1 MKKRAK
7 KPYFFNLNMSNEKA
21 EKIVNKIESNKIKD
35 AHFSQFA
42 RDLISNLKEK
52 QQKVI
57 LHRFGL
63 SGRKRLTLDAIGK
76 DFGVTRERVR
86 QIEAASLNRLRKL
99 AILEHNKPV
108 FEKIKAILGQK
119 GGIINEDALV
129 DELIADLD
137 QNRKEEIKKI
147 LRFILL
153 LNEDVAAIEES
164 ENINAGW
171 HLTSIDKKMI
181 EDIIKVFSQIL
192 ESKGEVLADEAILLE
207 AAKHE
212 IVEKFKKD
220 ATPEFL
226 KSSIDMTKKLHKT
239 EDGKRGL
246 VTWSWVKPRTIR
258 DKIFYVLSKKGEP
271 MHFSEIADAIEKS
284 SFDQKKA
291 TIQTIHNEL
300 ISDNRFVLV
309 GRGLYALNNWGFEG
323 GTVEGVIEK
332 VLKEKAPLDQNSIV
346 EEVMKKKKVK
356 KATILINLQN
366 SPKFK
371 KTSDGYVLV

>member
-1 MKKRAK
+1 
-7 KPYFFNLNMSNEKA
+7 MSEEKA
-21 EKIVNKIESNKIKD
+21 VKIINKIGSNKIKD

-63 SGRKRLTLDAIGK
+63 SGRKRLTLDTIGK
-76 DFGVTRERVR
+76 DFGVTRERIR

-99 AILEHNKPV
+99 AVLDHNKPV
-108 FEKIKAILGQK
+108 FEKIKAILSQK
-119 GGIINEDALV
+119 GGITNEDGLV
-129 DELIADLD
+129 EKLITDLD

-153 LNEDVAAIEES
+153 LNEDIASIEES
-164 ENINAGW
+164 EHINAGW
-171 HLTSIDKKMI
+171 HLASLDKKMI
-181 EDIIKVFSQIL
+181 EDIIKVFSQVL

-207 AAKHE
+207 VACHE
-212 IVEKFKKD
+212 MVEKYKKE

-226 KSSIDMTKKLHKT
+226 RSSIDMTKKLHKT

-246 VTWSWVKPRTIR
+246 TTWSWVKPRTIR
-258 DKIFYVLSKKGEP
+258 DKIFFVLSKKGEP
-271 MHFSEIADAIEKS
+271 MHFSEIAEAIEKS
-284 SFDQKKA
+284 SFDNKKA

-300 ISDNRFVLV
+300 ISDDRFVLV

-323 GTVEGVIEK
+323 GTVENVVAK
-332 VLKEKAPLDQNSIV
+332 VLKNKGPLDQNSVV

-366 SPKFK
+366 SAKFK
-371 KTSDGYVLV
+371 KTSEGYILV

>member
-1 MKKRAK
+1 
-7 KPYFFNLNMSNEKA
+7 MSIEKA
-21 EKIVNKIESNKIKD
+21 EKIINKIESNKIKD

-52 QQKVI
+52 QQKVV

-63 SGRKRLTLDAIGK
+63 SGRKKLTLDAIGK

-99 AILEHNKPV
+99 SILDHNKPV
-108 FEKIKAILGQK
+108 FEKIKSILSQK
-119 GGIINEDALV
+119 GGIINEDVLV
-129 DELIADLD
+129 NELIADLD

-153 LNEDVAAIEES
+153 LNEDISVINES
-164 ENINAGW
+164 ENTGAGW
-171 HLTSIDKKMI
+171 HLASLDKKMI
-181 EDIIKVFSQIL
+181 EEIIKIFTQIL
-192 ESKGEVLADEAILLE
+192 EAKGEVLTDEAILLE
-207 AAKHE
+207 VSKHE
-212 IVEKFKKD
+212 IVEKYKKD

-246 VTWSWVKPRTIR
+246 ASWSWVKPRTIK
-258 DKIFYVLSKKGEP
+258 DKIFFVLSKKGEP
-271 MHFSEIADAIEKS
+271 MHFSEISNAISES
-284 SFDQKKA
+284 QFDHKKA
-291 TIQTIHNEL
+291 TLQTIHNEL
-300 ISDNRFVLV
+300 ISDPRFVLV
-309 GRGLYALNNWGFEG
+309 GRGLYALNGWGFEG
-323 GTVEGVIEK
+323 GTVENVIEK
-332 VLKEKAPLDQNSIV
+332 ILKDMGPLDQNSVV

-371 KTSDGYVLV
+371 KTAEGYVLA

>member
-1 MKKRAK
+1 MT
-7 KPYFFNLNMSNEKA
+7 SEKA
-21 EKIVNKIESNKIKD
+21 SKIIEKIESNKIKD
-35 AHFSQFA
+35 AHFTQFS

-76 DFGVTRERVR
+76 EFGVTRERVR

-99 AILEHNKPV
+99 SVLDHNKPI
-108 FEKIKAILGQK
+108 FEKIKAILNQK
-119 GGIINEDALV
+119 GGIINEDDLV
-129 DELIADLD
+129 DELIADLN

-153 LNEDVAAIEES
+153 LNKDITVVKES
-164 ENINAGW
+164 EDTSAGW
-171 HLTSIDKKMI
+171 HLTSLDKKMI

-192 ESKGEVLADEAILLE
+192 ELKGEVLTDEAILLE
-207 AAKHE
+207 IANHE
-212 IVEKFKKD
+212 VVEKYKKE

-226 KSSIDMTKKLHKT
+226 RSSIDMTKKLHKT

-246 VTWSWVKPRTIR
+246 SSWSWVKPRTIK
-258 DKIFYVLSKKGEP
+258 DKVFFVLSKKGEP
-271 MHFSEIADAIEKS
+271 MHFSEISEAINNAQ
-284 SFDQKKA
+284 FDHKKA
-291 TIQTIHNEL
+291 TLQTIHNEL
-300 ISDNRFVLV
+300 ISDDRFVLV

-323 GTVEGVIEK
+323 GTVENVIEK
-332 VLKEKAPLDQNSIV
+332 ILKDKGPLDQNSVV

-371 KTSDGYVLV
+371 KTDEGYILA

>member
-1 MKKRAK
+1 MT
-7 KPYFFNLNMSNEKA
+7 NEKA
-21 EKIVNKIESNKIKD
+21 AKIIEKIESNKIKD

-52 QQKVI
+52 QQKVV

-76 DFGVTRERVR
+76 EFGVTRERVR

-99 AILEHNKPV
+99 SVLEHNKPI
-108 FEKIKAILGQK
+108 FEKIKSILAEN
-119 GGIINEDALV
+119 GGIINEDVLV
-129 DELIADLD
+129 EELISDLSLS
-137 QNRKEEIKKI
+137 RKEELKKI

-153 LNEDVAAIEES
+153 LNEDISVIEES
-164 ENINAGW
+164 DSTSAGW
-171 HLTSIDKKMI
+171 HLRSLDKKMI

-192 ESKGEVLADEAILLE
+192 ELKGEVLTDEAILLE
-207 AAKHE
+207 ASRHE
-212 IVEKFKKD
+212 IVEKYKKD

-226 KSSIDMTKKLHKT
+226 KSSIDMTKKLHRT

-246 VTWSWVKPRTIR
+246 SSWSWVKPRTIK
-258 DKIFYVLSKKGEP
+258 DKIFFVLSKKGEP
-271 MHFSEIADAIEKS
+271 MHFSEISDAINTA
-284 SFDQKKA
+284 SFDHKKA
-291 TIQTIHNEL
+291 TLQTIHNEL
-300 ISDNRFVLV
+300 ISDDRFVLV

-323 GTVEGVIEK
+323 GTVENVIENI
-332 VLKEKAPLDQNSIV
+332 LKTMGPLDQNSVV

-371 KTSDGYVLV
+371 KTAEGYILA

>member
-1 MKKRAK
+1 
-7 KPYFFNLNMSNEKA
+7 MSEEKVI
-21 EKIVNKIESNKIKD
+21 KTINKIESNKIKD

-63 SGRKRLTLDAIGK
+63 SNRKKLTLDAIGK

-86 QIEAASLNRLRKL
+86 QIEVASLNRLRKL

-108 FEKIKAILGQK
+108 FEKIKAIIASK
-119 GGIINEDALV
+119 GGVILEDKLV

-137 QNRKEEIKKI
+137 ENRKDEIKKI

-153 LNEDVAAIEES
+153 LNEDISGIEES

-171 HLTSIDKKMI
+171 HLASIDKKMV
-181 EDIIKVFSQIL
+181 EDIAKAFSQIL
-192 ESKGEVLADEAILLE
+192 ESKGEVLEDETILLE

-212 IVEKFKKD
+212 IVEKYKGK
-220 ATPEFL
+220 ATSEFL
-226 KSSIDMTKKLHKT
+226 KSSIDMTKKLHRT
-239 EDGKRGL
+239 DEGKRGL
-246 VTWSWVKPRTIR
+246 ASWSWVKPKTIR
-258 DKIFYVLSKKGEP
+258 DKIFFVLSKKNEP
-271 MHFSEIADAIEKS
+271 MHFSEIATEIEKS
-284 SFDQKKA
+284 QFDHKKA
-291 TIQTIHNEL
+291 TLQTIHNEL

-309 GRGLYALNNWGFEG
+309 GRGLYGLSNWGFEG
-323 GTVEGVIEK
+323 GTVEDVIEK
-332 VLKEKAPLDQNSIV
+332 VLKASNTAMDQNSIV

-366 SPKFK
+366 SPRFK
-371 KTSDGYVLV
+371 KTSEGYVLA

>member
-1 MKKRAK
+1 MT
-7 KPYFFNLNMSNEKA
+7 SEKA
-21 EKIVNKIESNKIKD
+21 AKIIDKIESNKIKD

-76 DFGVTRERVR
+76 EFGVTRERVR

-99 AILEHNKPV
+99 SVLDHNKPV
-108 FEKIKAILGQK
+108 FEKIKAILGER

-129 DELIADLD
+129 EELIIDLD
-137 QNRKEEIKKI
+137 QSRKEEITKI
-147 LRFILL
+147 LKFILL
-153 LNEDVAAIEES
+153 LNEDIAGIEES

-171 HLTSIDKKMI
+171 HLTSLDKKMI
-181 EDIIKVFSQIL
+181 EDIVKMFSQIL
-192 ESKGEVLADEAILLE
+192 ESKGEVLEDEAILLE
-207 AAKHE
+207 SAKHE
-212 IVEKFKKD
+212 IVEKYKGK

-226 KSSIDMTKKLHKT
+226 KSSIDMTKKLHRT

-246 VTWSWVKPRTIR
+246 TSWSWVKPRTIR
-258 DKIFYVLSKKGEP
+258 DKIFFVLSKKNEP
-271 MHFSEIADAIEKS
+271 MHFSEIATAIEQS
-284 SFDQKKA
+284 SFDNKKA

-332 VLKEKAPLDQNSIV
+332 VLKDKAPLDQNSVV

-371 KTSDGYVLV
+371 KTSEGYILAN